1 MAAKIVGPDRCLLVC
16 NQWEKMPCF
25 QNPENLFSVSPA
37 QTRKICPV
45 LKQSLARSRDALV
58 GLDWAA
64 QAQTAVLITGYEWTR
79 SLEETNLFA
88 LSIFY
93 SEVCYFFPDTEAV
106 LQFVTF
112 ICRVGDWNPGPHGSK
127 QAPHCWAPAS
137 ALGIASCQSLTTHN
151 GISKE
156 K

>member
-37 QTRKICPV
+37 QTRKICPF

-64 QAQTAVLITGYEWTR
+64 QAQTAGA
-79 SLEETNLFA
+79 N
-88 LSIFY
+88 
-93 SEVCYFFPDTEAV
+93 
-106 LQFVTF
+106 
-112 ICRVGDWNPGPHGSK
+112 
-127 QAPHCWAPAS
+127 
-137 ALGIASCQSLTTHN
+137 N
-151 GISKE
+151 GL
-156 K
+156 